1 MTRLRSLPFAW
12 CSYSIRETQV
22 NRNRPGQLVRIEP
35 LPFLSP
41 LLAYD
46 EQAVQ
51 LLAAHGAA
59 DRTALRVIHENHPR
73 FLDDA
78 IPWLPRDISPDDIA
92 SAPFDLQ
99 DARRTVARA
108 YSFLDWD
115 ALAEHVGQTTS
126 AGSPVNQFETG
137 VHAVITGDVDTLR
150 ALLNAEPGLVRA
162 RSVRRTCHD
171 PTVHGA
177 TLLHYLAANGVE
189 GYNQRSPKNAVD
201 VARLLLDAGADPDA
215 LASMYGG
222 QYATMSMLVSSSPP
236 ADAGVQVPLIDVLV
250 DAGAS
255 VEALGSE
262 TWGSPL
268 LTALRFGFLEAA
280 EALVRRGARV
290 DGLAAA
296 AGMGRPADAA
306 RLLPDADPR
315 SRHAAFALAAQLGHA
330 DVVRLLLDAG
340 EDPDRYNPEGHHA
353 HSTPLH
359 QAALAGHDEVVR
371 LLVERGARL
380 DIEDTI
386 YHATPIG
393 WAEHSGKEATAAYLR
408 ARR

>member
-1 MTRLRSLPFAW
+1 MQCTWSPQRSKPGRAQ
-12 CSYSIRETQV
+12 IV
-22 NRNRPGQLVRIEP
+22 NIEP

-41 LLAYD
+41 LDAYD
-46 EQAVQ
+46 EQAAQ
-51 LLAAHGAA
+51 LLTGHRSA
-59 DRTALRVIHENHPR
+59 DPSALGVIHQNHPG

-78 IPWLPRDISPDDIA
+78 IPWLPRDLPPGDIA
-92 SAPFDLQ
+92 AAPFDLG
-99 DARRTVARA
+99 DARLTVARA

-115 ALAEHVGQTTS
+115 ALAEHVGETTRI
-126 AGSPVNQFETG
+126 GSPVHTFETG
-137 VHAVITGDVDTLR
+137 VNAVITGDVETLQSLLR
-150 ALLNAEPGLVRA
+150 AEPELVRA
-162 RSVRRTCHD
+162 RSVRRTCHA
-171 PTVHGA
+171 PPVHGA

-189 GYNQRSPKNAVD
+189 GYNQRSPRNAVD
-201 VARLLLDAGADPDA
+201 VASLLLDAGADPNA
-215 LASMYGG
+215 LAGMYGG
-222 QYATMSMLVSSSPP
+222 QYATLSMLVSSSPP

-255 VEALGSE
+255 VEPLGSD

-280 EALVRRGARV
+280 DALVRHGARV
-290 DGLAAA
+290 DGLAAS

-306 RLLPDADPR
+306 RLLPGADPH
-315 SRHAAFALAAQLGHA
+315 SRHAALALAAQLGHA
-330 DVVRLLLDAG
+330 DIVRLLLDAG

-359 QAALAGHDEVVR
+359 QAALGGHDEVVR

-386 YHATPIG
+386 YYATPVG
-393 WAEHSGKEATAAYLR
+393 WAEHGGQEATAAYLR
-408 ARR
+408 TRGQTP

>member
-1 MTRLRSLPFAW
+1 MLLQLAACPLLLQCTWSSQRSKLDPA
-12 CSYSIRETQV
+12 QV
-22 NRNRPGQLVRIEP
+22 VNIEP

-41 LLAYD
+41 LEAYD
-46 EQAVQ
+46 EQAAQ
-51 LLAAHGAA
+51 LLAAHRAA
-59 DRTALRVIHENHPR
+59 DPSALNVIHENHPR
-73 FLDDA
+73 FLDEA
-78 IPWLPRDISPDDIA
+78 IPWLPRDLSPGDIA
-92 SAPFDLQ
+92 SAAFDLG
-99 DARRTVARA
+99 DARLTVARA
-108 YSFLDWD
+108 YSFLDWA
-115 ALAEHVGQTTS
+115 ALAEHVAETTR
-126 AGSPVNQFETG
+126 AGSPVNRFETG
-137 VHAVITGDVDTLR
+137 VHSVITGDVDTLR
-150 ALLNAEPGLVRA
+150 GLLNAEPGLVRA
-162 RSVRRTCHD
+162 HSVRRTSHD
-171 PTVHGA
+171 PAVHGA

-189 GYNQRSPKNAVD
+189 GYNQRSPENAVD
-201 VARLLLDAGADPDA
+201 VARVLLDAGADPNA
-215 LASMYGG
+215 LAAMYGG
-222 QYATMSMLVSSSPP
+222 HYATLSMLVSSSPP

-255 VEALGSE
+255 VEPLGSE

-280 EALVRRGARV
+280 EALVRHGARV
-290 DGLAAA
+290 HGLAAA
-296 AGMGRPADAA
+296 AGLGRYADAK
-306 RLLPDADPR
+306 RLLPEADPH
-315 SRHAAFALAAQLGHA
+315 SRHAALSLAAQLGHS
-330 DVVRLLLDAG
+330 DIVRLLLDAG

-386 YHATPIG
+386 YHATPVG